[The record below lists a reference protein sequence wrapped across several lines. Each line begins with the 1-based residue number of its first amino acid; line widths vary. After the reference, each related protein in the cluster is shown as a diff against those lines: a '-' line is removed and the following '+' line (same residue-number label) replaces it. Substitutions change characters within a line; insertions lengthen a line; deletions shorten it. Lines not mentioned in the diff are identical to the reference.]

1 MLAGV
6 YDWIKNIAFYIILVT
21 TILNVLPEKK
31 YQKYLKLL
39 IGVLMIIL
47 IMSPVLQYLKI
58 DKSLD
63 LSFIKESYEQEMKD
77 VEKNTD
83 TYYTSQNSRL
93 KEMYEDEIKSGIE
106 SLLQTHSLHLT
117 DLTIQ
122 YNDDTES
129 DYFGNIEKIN
139 IQASA
144 KDTDISKIDIKIDK
158 ISPGRDSKT
167 DSNSQDSALEIQI
180 KNEIEN
186 FYNIPIANIN
196 INIQE

>member
-58 DKSLD
+58 NKSLD

-77 VEKNTD
+77 VEKNTN

-139 IQASA
+139 IQASSN
-144 KDTDISKIDIKIDK
+144 DTDISKIDIKIDK

>member
-139 IQASA
+139 VNASTD
-144 KDTDISKIDIKIDK
+144 DTDISKIDIKIDK
-158 ISPGRDSKT
+158 ISPERDSIT